1 VIFYAIY
8 KNQQT
13 HFTILVA
20 LLQGGPRKERF
31 LCNVVP
37 GSGGR
42 RGVAKFRR
50 GSPGFGRGRAVE
62 GSMGHGRLVS
72 LVGRGRGGS
81 GGGAHRQ
88 PAAASAADRSA
99 ARVVLAGAGRG
110 VAGKERWSYARKRV
124 DRPLYAGVRA
134 PDSSG
139 RTAGHRGV
147 STVVRRSQGSYCRGT
162 CRPARSA

>member
-1 VIFYAIY
+1 MIFYAIY
-8 KNQQT
+8 KNQQI

-50 GSPGFGRGRAVE
+50 DSPGFGRGRAVE
-62 GSMGHGRLVS
+62 GSMGRERLVS
-72 LVGRGRGGS
+72 LVGRGRGG
-81 GGGAHRQ
+81 GAHQQ
-88 PAAASAADRSA
+88 PAAASAADRAA

-110 VAGKERWSYARKRV
+110 VAGKERWSYTRASESTGLYTQAFAR
-124 DRPLYAGVRA
+124 
-134 PDSSG
+134 
-139 RTAGHRGV
+139 RTAAGGPPVTGGV
-147 STVVRRSQGSYCRGT
+147 PTVVRRSQGSYCRGT